1 MNTKQRIIESFSV
14 KGIPVLTV
22 CPQDADR
29 LPVVF
34 YVHGLSNNKRSGIEL
49 GDMLAESGICL
60 ISLDA
65 AMHGERLEERLRS
78 AWEKPA
84 VDDIYPFETGLDRLF
99 LMFKIIEQTA
109 RDIQTLLE
117 HFRNDR
123 RMDIQRLGVCGSSMG
138 GFVAFLTA
146 ANVSSVKTVVSFI
159 SHASPLEFWQ
169 DALLE
174 ASCQPRWQA
183 SIKSVE
189 AETQKRLEY
198 LEQIDPLEK
207 IKQTFAPKPLLLI
220 AAGLD
225 TDVSKLYNLQLYK
238 TLQPF
243 YTANPDHLSL
253 RIHQGVTHRVVGEMR
268 EEALEWFIR
277 FL

>member
-1 MNTKQRIIESFSV
+1 
-14 KGIPVLTV
+14 
-22 CPQDADR
+22 
-29 LPVVF
+29 
-34 YVHGLSNNKRSGIEL
+34 
-49 GDMLAESGICL
+49 MLAEAGICL

-78 AWEKPA
+78 AWEKPSPE
-84 VDDIYPFETGLDRLF
+84 DIYPFESGLDRLF
-99 LMFKIIEQTA
+99 LMFKIIDQTA

-117 HFRNDR
+117 HFSSDR

-146 ANVSSVKTVVSFI
+146 ANVSSVKAVVSFI
-159 SHASPLEFWQ
+159 SHVSPLEFWQ

-174 ASCQPRWQA
+174 ASCQPRWQD

-189 AETQKRLEY
+189 PETRKRLEY

-207 IKQTFAPKPLLLI
+207 IKQTFVPKPLLLI

-243 YTANPDHLSL
+243 YATHPERLSL
-253 RIHQGVTHRVVGEMR
+253 RIHPGVTHRVVGEMR
-268 EEALEWFIR
+268 EEALDWFVR